1 MKNNFS
7 LSNIRQMQNQ
17 ADRLKALIKS
27 LKTNQLQIS
36 KKIGVQYTQTN
47 SIVNGRGKISRGYLE
62 KLLLAYPKVNSH
74 WLLTG
79 EGAMYQDYNNTSTK
93 ILEEPKTAYIQK
105 SIFHVLPTDD
115 KPIRRQLAVNIS
127 RLISAWGMKKN
138 EFFPIL
144 IPGVQ
149 KQTVTNYLSGSSQ
162 PPLYALVHLERITG
176 ISLVQWLTHDIPAAQ
191 MPDGPQE
198 AGTATHITGGDVG
211 ALVAEIKT
219 VLERYGG

>member
-47 SIVNGRGKISRGYLE
+47 SIVNGRGRISRGYLE

-79 EGAMYQDYNNTSTK
+79 EGAMYQDYNNTSTN
-93 ILEEPKTAYIQK
+93 ILEEPKTEYIQK

-138 EFFPIL
+138 EFFLML

-149 KQTVTNYLSGSSQ
+149 KQTVTNYLAGSSQ
-162 PPLYALVHLERITG
+162 PPLYALIHLERITN
-176 ISLVQWLTHDIPAAQ
+176 ISLVDWLTHDIPAAQ
-191 MPDGPQE
+191 MPDGPQDP
-198 AGTATHITGGDVG
+198 AAAIRAGGDIG